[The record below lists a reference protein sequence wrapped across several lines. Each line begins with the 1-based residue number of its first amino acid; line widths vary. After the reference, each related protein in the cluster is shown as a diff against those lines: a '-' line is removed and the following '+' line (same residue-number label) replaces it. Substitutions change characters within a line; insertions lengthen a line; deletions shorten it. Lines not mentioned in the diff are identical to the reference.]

1 MAYTRLF
8 QQQPF
13 NSPLTGLRQSGS
25 CWRSVIHI
33 CRNTKISSKR
43 LWGLACDTGL
53 GWPICYRQPCRR
65 TDQTTWIPSFPS
77 KIFRGTITQCRLNRN
92 RTDWPCTTYKYSG
105 TIRRNLSAAAC
116 MNYTSP
122 ATARIMTALD
132 CTPYTKRAH
141 LEEILALRHVWIT
154 LRQQLHECLSPGQGR
169 VVGQLLK

>member
-1 MAYTRLF
+1 MSHPKPVSHTNPHKHEDNLSVAAYMAYTRLF

-25 CWRSVIHI
+25 CWRSVIHTY
-33 CRNTKISSKR
+33 RNTKISSKR
-43 LWGLACDTGL
+43 LWGLVCDTGL

-77 KIFRGTITQCRLNRN
+77 KIFRGTITQCRFNRN

-122 ATARIMTALD
+122 ATARIMTA
-132 CTPYTKRAH
+132 
-141 LEEILALRHVWIT
+141 
-154 LRQQLHECLSPGQGR
+154 
-169 VVGQLLK
+169 